1 MLMSWTTLLCVRLR
15 RGDIHRTSPLACP
28 PPPSAKLRGHA
39 IAASLVLGI
48 LAFFSATP
56 AMAQRAA
63 EPPVDS
69 ERPTPRPPQPRSD
82 AQPSDATI
90 AKLSQSIVKIQA
102 FVPPEARSASRL
114 GTKREGSG
122 AVIDKDGLVVT
133 IGYLISEAM
142 AVEVTD
148 YDGKSHH
155 ASVVG
160 YDQSSG
166 FGLIRLNDK
175 PNLPPMA
182 LGDSTSLAERQPVI
196 IAAAGGAD
204 SVQPAL
210 VVSRREFAGSWEYL
224 LDHAIYTAPP
234 SPQFGGAALIGAD
247 GKLLGIGSLTLSS
260 VIPNQPLPGNVF
272 VPIDLLQPMLKDIAT
287 GRKPRAAAKPWLG
300 MNTDDLDGG
309 MLIVGNVSKDGPASK
324 AGVQPNDVVIS
335 VANHRINGL
344 ADFYRRV
351 WALGGPGVDVP
362 LEVMQKDGFRR
373 LTIKSAD
380 RTRYLK
386 QEQTY

>member
-1 MLMSWTTLLCVRLR
+1 MSSAKGSSIKASWTRLPSMALPMAWAR
-15 RGDIHRTSPLACP
+15 AFCIGLA
-28 PPPSAKLRGHA
+28 
-39 IAASLVLGI
+39 LGI
-48 LAFFSATP
+48 LGLTGFNP
-56 AMAQRAA
+56 AMAQRAT
-63 EPPVDS
+63 EPQQPA
-69 ERPTPRPPQPRSD
+69 PRSE
-82 AQPSDATI
+82 ARPSDDTI
-90 AKLSQSIVKIQA
+90 AKLSQSIVKVQA

-122 AVIDKDGLVVT
+122 AVIDNNGLIVT

-148 YDGKSHH
+148 YAGKSHH
-155 ASVVG
+155 ATVVG
-160 YDQSSG
+160 YDQASG
-166 FGLIRLNDK
+166 FGLVRLNDK
-175 PNLPPMA
+175 PGLPAMEF
-182 LGDSTSLAERQPVI
+182 GDSITLAERQPVI

-224 LDHAIYTAPP
+224 LDRAIYTAPP
-234 SPQFGGAALIGAD
+234 SPLFGGAALVGGD

-272 VPIDLLQPMLKDIAT
+272 VPIDLLQPMLQDVAK
-287 GRKPRAAAKPWLG
+287 GGKPRVSNRPWLG
-300 MNTDDLDGG
+300 MNAEDLEGG

-324 AGVQPNDVVIS
+324 AGIRRGDVVIS
-335 VANHRINGL
+335 VANGRFNGL
-344 ADFYRRV
+344 ADFYRKV
-351 WALGGPGVDVP
+351 WSLGGPGVDVP
-362 LEVMQKDGFRR
+362 LEVMQRDGIRR

-386 QEQTY
+386 TEPTY